1 MGGSCPGL
9 VVQGRIIQGK
19 MSWGQN
25 SRGRLPWRNFMEKIV
40 ERETFQ
46 GIKVRKVIAL
56 GEFHRGQLS
65 REFFFF
71 FFFYLGFLL
80 RTFTIHR
87 TEGEGGGYFFKS
99 SLPIPPASQTL
110 RHYPS
115 RYYRELASAR
125 S

>member
-1 MGGSCPGL
+1 MEGSCPGL

-65 REFFFF
+65 RDFFFF
-71 FFFYLGFLL
+71 LSGFS
-80 RTFTIHR
+80 FTNIHD
-87 TEGEGGGYFFKS
+87 
-99 SLPIPPASQTL
+99 SQNRRGRRRL
-110 RHYPS
+110 F
-115 RYYRELASAR
+115 L
-125 S
+125 

>member
-1 MGGSCPGL
+1 
-9 VVQGRIIQGK
+9 
-19 MSWGQN
+19 
-25 SRGRLPWRNFMEKIV
+25 MEKIV

-71 FFFYLGFLL
+71 YLGFLS

-110 RHYPS
+110 RHYPG
-115 RYYRELASAR
+115 RYYRELASAHSQQPDSNR
-125 S
+125 EPVIVPVTEPVIVRGNCPRGVKVREG